1 MDTVYSVENGHAHK
15 RDGADGGTDP
25 RGIILRYDLSSLSAP
40 REELCIDS
48 GES

>member
-1 MDTVYSVENGHAHK
+1 MSSRGHARK
-15 RDGADGGTDP
+15 RDGADGGSDP
-25 RGIILRYDLSSLSAP
+25 RDIILRYDLSSLSPP